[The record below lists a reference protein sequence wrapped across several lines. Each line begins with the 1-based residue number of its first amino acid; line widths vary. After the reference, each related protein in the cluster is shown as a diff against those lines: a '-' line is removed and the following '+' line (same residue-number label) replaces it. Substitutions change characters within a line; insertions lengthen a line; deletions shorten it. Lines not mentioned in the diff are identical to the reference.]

1 MHYFVRITIIDY
13 CALIPQNE
21 RINIADRRSSILAVT
36 RRDGTASATDLVDTL
51 GFAVPTIWR
60 NRYRNERL
68 ELGHS
73 AAVLA
78 SGMLNIDY
86 DNRRTLGRDA
96 KLQIGARTTV
106 LMTDNTSFSFIS
118 VQQQGQ
124 SPMPIA
130 RTVKRSCD
138 Q

>member
-73 AAVLA
+73 AAALA
-78 SGMLNIDY
+78 SGALISIMITGGRLDEMLNY
-86 DNRRTLGRDA
+86 RS
-96 KLQIGARTTV
+96 AR
-106 LMTDNTSFSFIS
+106 
-118 VQQQGQ
+118 GQ
-124 SPMPIA
+124 LS
-130 RTVKRSCD
+130 
-138 Q
+138 